1 MILSV
6 FFCFWFWKSFVGLSW
21 CSIGPFWFLCGG
33 FTQRWIISND
43 FGRVPFWT
51 NIQHPTRK
59 RWSLKSLK
67 GKTRLLNVPLSFHA
81 LRENHIYICH
91 HYQNHHQNHP
101 NIDYFCY
108 LFHILDCDS
117 KSRDGRV
124 SSGSASISSFH
135 AKNDTSSVL
144 SGNLQMTRR
153 PMVAKWATVITFD
166 DWPTSIVA
174 TLPLTGAAL
183 ISSPSGVVT

>member
-1 MILSV
+1 MIL
-6 FFCFWFWKSFVGLSW
+6 VG
-21 CSIGPFWFLCGG
+21 
-33 FTQRWIISND
+33 
-43 FGRVPFWT
+43 T

-67 GKTRLLNVPLSFHA
+67 GKTRLFNVPLSFHA

-101 NIDYFCY
+101 NIDHFCH

-124 SSGSASISSFH
+124 SNSSASIPSFH

-144 SGNLQMTRR
+144 SGNLEMKRR
-153 PMVAKWATVITFD
+153 TMVARRATVITFD